1 MKTLLI
7 VGAVFLLAPS
17 AALADACDTLIQSA
31 QGALNNPATPP
42 AQKSTLEA
50 LLQAGRAAKAA
61 GNINACQ
68 NALQSRSPFRDPSK
82 GHDCEKTPDT
92 V

>member
-1 MKTLLI
+1 MIRFAFTTLL
-7 VGAVFLLAPS
+7 LLA
-17 AALADACDTLIQSA
+17 AATPAAADACDTLIQST

-42 AQKSTLEA
+42 AQKSYLES
-50 LLQAGRAAKAA
+50 LLQAGREAKAA
-61 GNINACQ
+61 GNVNACQ
-68 NALQSRSPFRDPSK
+68 SALQSQSPFRDPSK